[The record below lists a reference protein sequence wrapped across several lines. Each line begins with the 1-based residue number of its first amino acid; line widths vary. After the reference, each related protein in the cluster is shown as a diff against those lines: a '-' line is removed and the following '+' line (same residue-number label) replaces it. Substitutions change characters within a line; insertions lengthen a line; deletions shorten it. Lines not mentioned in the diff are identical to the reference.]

1 MLKVIYQLFVIVL
14 IFGLVSGGIYAYVNS
29 SGGQA
34 ALGQAALGRGGFDG
48 GRDVQT
54 AAAPGIINLTA
65 GINTAPRGD
74 FGGRDFRGGGNFSLA
89 GIGTNLAEIGMIT
102 VLVVLVQKGFKK
114 ARRRAIIAG

>member
-1 MLKVIYQLFVIVL
+1 MLKVIYRLLVIVL

-34 ALGQAALGRGGFDG
+34 ALGRGGFDG
-48 GRDVQT
+48 RLDIQT

-74 FGGRDFRGGGNFSLA
+74 FGGRDFRGRGNFSLA
-89 GIGTNLAEIGMIT
+89 GIATNLAEIGMIT